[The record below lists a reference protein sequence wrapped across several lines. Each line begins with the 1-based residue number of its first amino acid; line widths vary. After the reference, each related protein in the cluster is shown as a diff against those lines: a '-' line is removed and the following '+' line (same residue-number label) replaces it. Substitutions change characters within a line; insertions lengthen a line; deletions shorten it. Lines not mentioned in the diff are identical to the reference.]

1 MSHCVLWSVP
11 IKFPRFLMIVHTL
24 GFSFLSSILITSILR
39 YPWWAK
45 NEGKLKPP
53 GITNRG
59 IRCVAQNFSPK
70 PASVLGQLV
79 GGDGAVLFEK
89 TISLDPEHTDYVQSI
104 YGGSGFRYCR
114 FAVANKNLVKAWLE
128 VEDDSS
134 TSIVLEAK

>member
-1 MSHCVLWSVP
+1 MKKILVLTCLAISIYSVGASSA
-11 IKFPRFLMIVHTL
+11 TL
-24 GFSFLSSILITSILR
+24 KTG
-39 YPWWAK
+39 PVAAA
-45 NEGKLKPP
+45 KPP

-70 PASVLGQLV
+70 PVSVSAQLV